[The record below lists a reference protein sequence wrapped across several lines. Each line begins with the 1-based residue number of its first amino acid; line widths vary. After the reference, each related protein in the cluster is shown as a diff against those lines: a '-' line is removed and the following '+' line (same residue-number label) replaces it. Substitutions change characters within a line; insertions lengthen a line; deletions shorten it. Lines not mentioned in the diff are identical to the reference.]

1 MLQQIK
7 NFWKSKNRQQ
17 LTDVRSIGLYVF
29 AVIVLAISWSGVK
42 TLQINYDLQKQIS
55 TLKQQNEVLKLQ
67 NGNTVLQ
74 NQYYQTNQYLELA
87 ARQDFGL
94 AAPGEKIL
102 LISKD
107 VAMKYVDPSLS
118 PQSIPKNTVDKRSRY
133 AKNFQLWVD
142 FLMGRKASTDWQIAC
157 NRLE

>member
-1 MLQQIK
+1 MVRQIK
-7 NFWKSKNRQQ
+7 DFWKSKKRQQ
-17 LTDVRSIGLYVF
+17 LTDVRNIGLYIF
-29 AVIVLAISWSGVK
+29 AVIVLAITWSGVK
-42 TLQINYDLQKQIS
+42 TLQVNYELQKQIS
-55 TLKQQNEVLKLQ
+55 TLKQQNKVLTLQ
-67 NGNTVLQ
+67 NGNTSLQ

-118 PQSIPKNTVDKRSRY
+118 PQSSSKSLADKRPY
-133 AKNFQLWVD
+133 YVKNFQAWRD
-142 FLMGRKASTDWQIAC
+142 FLLGRKALA
-157 NRLE
+157 N

>member
-7 NFWKSKNRQQ
+7 KYWNSKNWRQ
-17 LTDVRSIGLYVF
+17 LADMRNIGLYIF
-29 AVIVLAISWSGVK
+29 AVIVLAITWSSIK
-42 TLQINYDLQKQIS
+42 TLQTNYELQKQIS
-55 TLKQQNEVLKLQ
+55 TLKQQNDVFKLQ
-67 NGNTVLQ
+67 NDNTTLQ

-107 VAMKYVDPSLS
+107 VALKYVD
-118 PQSIPKNTVDKRSRY
+118 K
-133 AKNFQLWVD
+133 
-142 FLMGRKASTDWQIAC
+142 
-157 NRLE
+157 

>member
-1 MLQQIK
+1 MLRSIK
-7 NFWKSKNRQQ
+7 NFWKSGRRQQ
-17 LTDVRSIGLYVF
+17 LTDARNVGLYIF
-29 AVIVLAISWSGVK
+29 ALVVLAITWSGVK
-42 TLQINYDLQKQIS
+42 TLQINYELQKQIS

-67 NGNTVLQ
+67 NDNTALQ

-87 ARQDFGL
+87 ARQGFGL

-118 PQSIPKNTVDKRSRY
+118 PKAAPGTTDTRSKY
-133 AKNFQLWVD
+133 AKNFQAWRD
-142 FLMGRKASTDWQIAC
+142 FLLGRKVSTD
-157 NRLE
+157 

>member
-42 TLQINYDLQKQIS
+42 TLQTNYELQKQIS
-55 TLKQQNEVLKLQ
+55 TLRQQNEVFKLQ
-67 NGNTVLQ
+67 NDNTLLQ

-118 PQSIPKNTVDKRSRY
+118 PKDESTNTNKRSRY
-133 AKNFQLWVD
+133 AKNFQSWVD
-142 FLMGRKASTDWQIAC
+142 FLMGRKASA
-157 NRLE
+157 N